1 MFGATQ
7 LCTNYYKNLE
17 NKLGKVSEKQSGTGY
32 DIIKCYPRVVNKTH
46 IWRVSPQKMCE
57 IVFASQK
64 DWIQNLAL
72 EVKNAMNFITVI
84 EQEFLKSFSRQKKTW
99 KTM

>member
-1 MFGATQ
+1 MPKPIYLFLFLLYQVHCMFGATQ

-46 IWRVSPQKMCE
+46 I
-57 IVFASQK
+57 
-64 DWIQNLAL
+64 
-72 EVKNAMNFITVI
+72 
-84 EQEFLKSFSRQKKTW
+84 
-99 KTM
+99 